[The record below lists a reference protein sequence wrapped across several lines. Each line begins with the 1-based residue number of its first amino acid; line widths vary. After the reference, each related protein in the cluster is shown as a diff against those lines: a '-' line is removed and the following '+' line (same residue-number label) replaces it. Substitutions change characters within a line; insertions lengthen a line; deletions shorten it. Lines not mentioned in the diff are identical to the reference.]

1 MSDVSE
7 ALQRLIAAARPF
19 ISADV
24 VDETT
29 GTIPLMEEL
38 ASAIEQA
45 ESVLAGD
52 DNNES

>member
-1 MSDVSE
+1 MSDVCE

-45 ESVLAGD
+45 ESALAGD
-52 DNNES
+52 DINES